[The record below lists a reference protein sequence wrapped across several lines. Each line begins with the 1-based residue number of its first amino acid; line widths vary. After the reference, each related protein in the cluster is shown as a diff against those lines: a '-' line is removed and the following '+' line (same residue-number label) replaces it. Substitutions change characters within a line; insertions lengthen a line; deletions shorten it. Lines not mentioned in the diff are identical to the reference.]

1 MAISGKYCIVGV
13 GQTAYGKL
21 PGRSAES
28 LTVEALHQALEDA
41 GIAKAEID
49 CVLTKAPTSDF
60 QMLFSTR
67 IAQFIGVVPKVTAT
81 IDNAG
86 ASTATALVYAA
97 MCMEE
102 GLCSA
107 AVISYGDNPLTGSR
121 KAYSEFGS
129 GDSAP
134 YGLLGAA
141 GHYALIAQRYLH
153 EFGKSPRDL
162 ACVPLGDRAW
172 AQKNPNACF
181 RKPLSLSEY
190 LESRWVVEPFRLFDC
205 CPITD
210 GAAAVVVVPAA
221 RASDLPKRPVYIAGF
236 GQGHPAAELTSRQ
249 TLTTSGALQSG
260 KTAFGM
266 AGIAPHEVDFLQ
278 LYDPFSIVP
287 AITLEDYGFC
297 AKGEGLDFLAD
308 GKTAPGGELPM
319 NTSGGLLS
327 ETGMPGMQL
336 IVEAVRQLRG
346 ECGERQVRDAQVGV
360 VSNQG
365 GYMTTHATLVLTSGG
380 GRA

>member
-1 MAISGKYCIVGV
+1 MPIARKYCIAGV
-13 GQTAYGKL
+13 GHTAYGKL

-28 LTVEALHQALEDA
+28 LTVEAIHNALADA
-41 GIAKAEID
+41 GIAKGEID
-49 CVLTKAPTSDF
+49 CVLTKAPTSAF
-60 QMLFSTR
+60 QMLYSTR
-67 IAQFIGVVPKVTAT
+67 IAECIGIVPKVTAT

-86 ASTATALVYAA
+86 ASTATAIVYAA
-97 MCMEE
+97 QCIEE

-121 KAYSEFGS
+121 TVYAEFGS

-134 YGLLGAA
+134 YGLFGAA
-141 GHYALIAQRYLH
+141 GHYGLIAQRYLH
-153 EFGKSPRDL
+153 EFGKSPEDL
-162 ACVPLGDRAW
+162 AVVPMNDRAW
-172 AQKNPNACF
+172 AVKNPNAFF
-181 RKPLSLSEY
+181 RKPLSLEHY
-190 LESRWVVEPFRLFDC
+190 MAARWVVEPFRLFDC

-221 RASDLPKRPVYIAGF
+221 RAKDAAKRPVYVAGF
-236 GQGHPAAELTSRQ
+236 GQGHSAAQLTSRK
-249 TLTTSGALQSG
+249 TLTVSGAVQSG
-260 KTAFGM
+260 KTAFAM
-266 AGIAPHEVDFLQ
+266 AGISPTEVDFVQ

-297 AKGEGLDFLAD
+297 AKGEGLDFIAD
-308 GKTAPGGELPM
+308 MKGGQAALPM

-346 ECGERQVRDAQVGV
+346 ECADRQIGGAEVGV

-365 GYMTTHATLVLTSGG
+365 GYMTTHATLVLTNAQG
-380 GRA
+380 

>member
-1 MAISGKYCIVGV
+1 MGAAGKYCVAGV

-28 LTVEALHQALEDA
+28 LTVEAIRNALADA
-41 GIAKAEID
+41 GIGKDEID
-49 CVLTKAPTSDF
+49 CVLTKAPTSEF

-67 IAQFIGVVPKVTAT
+67 IADCIGVVPKVTAT

-86 ASTATALVYAA
+86 ASTATAVAYAA
-97 MCMEE
+97 MCIEA
-102 GLCSA
+102 GQCSA
-107 AVISYGDNPLTGSR
+107 AVVSYGDNPVTGSR
-121 KAYSEFGS
+121 KVYSEFGGAHS
-129 GDSAP
+129 IP

-153 EFGKSPRDL
+153 ECGKSPDDL
-162 ACVPLGDRAW
+162 AAVPLGDRAW
-172 AQKNPNACF
+172 AQMNPNAYF
-181 RKPLSLSEY
+181 RKPLTLAEC
-190 LESRWVVEPFRLFDC
+190 LGARWVVEPLRLFDC

-221 RASDLPKRPVYIAGF
+221 RARDLAKKPVYLSGF
-236 GQGHPAAELTSRQ
+236 GQGHCAAELTSRT
-249 TLTTSGALQSG
+249 TLTASGALQSG
-260 KTAFGM
+260 RTAFAM
-266 AGIAPHEVDFLQ
+266 AGITPRDVDFLQ

-287 AITLEDYGFC
+287 PITLEEYGFC
-297 AKGEGLDFLAD
+297 ARGEGLDFLAH
-308 GKTAPGGELPM
+308 GRTAPQGALPM

-346 ECGERQVRDAQVGV
+346 ECGDRQVHEAAVGV
-360 VSNQG
+360 ISNQG
-365 GYMTTHATLVLTSGG
+365 GYMTTHATLVLSNHPL
-380 GRA
+380 